1 MKKFY
6 LIPVVCIFLFGCKV
20 TAEFPQ
26 SKVTTEFPQSY
37 IEFGL
42 WPQSLKAENVKIT
55 EEQKKINGF
64 SAFKGS
70 DNNFYIKVE
79 SAESY
84 SSERNKYKFQD
95 GTEIENGKEYF
106 FRLEPI
112 KWRILSG
119 SGTEKAL
126 LFSEK
131 IITGGI
137 KFYKLKDSERYY
149 ISGTGYL
156 YKPREINGNKIQPNN
171 YEFSEVRA
179 FLNGLNGEVTV
190 FRIFLKK
197 DFLTLH
203 FQKKKKNLFLLQ
215 KLIIH

>member
-1 MKKFY
+1 MKNFF
-6 LIPVVCIFLFGCKV
+6 LIPVVCIFLFGCTV

-55 EEQKKINGF
+55 EEQTKINGF

-106 FRLEPI
+106 FRLD
-112 KWRILSG
+112 L
-119 SGTEKAL
+119 
-126 LFSEK
+126 
-131 IITGGI
+131 
-137 KFYKLKDSERYY
+137 
-149 ISGTGYL
+149 
-156 YKPREINGNKIQPNN
+156 
-171 YEFSEVRA
+171 
-179 FLNGLNGEVTV
+179 
-190 FRIFLKK
+190 
-197 DFLTLH
+197 
-203 FQKKKKNLFLLQ
+203 
-215 KLIIH
+215 

>member
-1 MKKFY
+1 MKNFFK
-6 LIPVVCIFLFGCKV
+6 ISAVCIFLFGCTV
-20 TAEFPQ
+20 TA
-26 SKVTTEFPQSY
+26 EFPQSY

-84 SSERNKYKFQD
+84 SDKYKFQD
-95 GTEIENGKEYF
+95 GTEIENGKEYY

-137 KFYKLKDSERYY
+137 KFYKLKDSEREF
-149 ISGTGYL
+149 IPGTGYL
-156 YKPREINGNKIQPNN
+156 YKPREIDGNKI
-171 YEFSEVRA
+171 YSYF
-179 FLNGLNGEVTV
+179 
-190 FRIFLKK
+190 
-197 DFLTLH
+197 
-203 FQKKKKNLFLLQ
+203 KN
-215 KLIIH
+215 

>member
-55 EEQKKINGF
+55 EEQTKINGF

-149 ISGTGYL
+149 KDGTGYL
-156 YKPREINGNKIQPNN
+156 YNPREINGNEIQPNN

>member
-1 MKKFY
+1 MKNFF
-6 LIPVVCIFLFGCKV
+6 LIPAVCIFLFGCKV
-20 TAEFPQ
+20 TA
-26 SKVTTEFPQSY
+26 EFPQSY

-42 WPQSLKAENVKIT
+42 WPQSLKAESVKIT

-119 SGTEKAL
+119 NGTEKAL

>member
-1 MKKFY
+1 MKNFF
-6 LIPVVCIFLFGCKV
+6 LIPAVCIFLFGC
-20 TAEFPQ
+20 T
-26 SKVTTEFPQSY
+26 VTTEFPQSY

-84 SSERNKYKFQD
+84 SDKCKFQD
-95 GTEIENGKEYF
+95 GTGIENGKEYY

-137 KFYKLKDSERYY
+137 KFYKLKDSEREF
-149 ISGTGYL
+149 IPGTGYL
-156 YKPREINGNKIQPNN
+156 YKPREIDGNKI
-171 YEFSEVRA
+171 YSYF
-179 FLNGLNGEVTV
+179 
-190 FRIFLKK
+190 
-197 DFLTLH
+197 
-203 FQKKKKNLFLLQ
+203 KN
-215 KLIIH
+215 